1 MSSEQRSPSIDEFWT
16 HEWASEGYP
25 ALYFDAGSARLLVP
39 IKQVKDLDISAKS
52 DHFFTLQDELIGI
65 ADEISQSKNV
75 MICARQSDILITAE
89 RLDRIGKDGL
99 SIPKDRV
106 FDLPRPPSPG
116 QTLQTTFL
124 VWVEPQRALGTPRL
138 AQVTFAG

>member
-1 MSSEQRSPSIDEFWT
+1 MGLGGIPCLVFRRGICSSIGAD
-16 HEWASEGYP
+16 
-25 ALYFDAGSARLLVP
+25 
-39 IKQVKDLDISAKS
+39 KQVKDLDISAKS